1 MAGYSTRALVDKLG
15 VRPYSRVALLGAPD
29 GFEDLLSPVP
39 AGVRL
44 LRRMSGHVDMAVL
57 FTTAMADMERRWP
70 ALSTALAPNGVVW
83 VAWPKRTAVKALGL
97 KSDMSED
104 VVRLVALP
112 TGWVDVKVCAL
123 DDTWSGL
130 KCVLRVELRR

>member
-1 MAGYSTRALVDKLG
+1 MAGYSARPLIDKLG
-15 VRPYSRVALLGAPD
+15 VRPYSRVALLGAPE

-39 AGVRL
+39 PGVRF
-44 LRRMSGHVDMAVL
+44 LRRMSGHVDMALL
-57 FTTAMADMERRWP
+57 FTTGMADLERRWP
-70 ALSTALAPNGVVW
+70 ALSTALTPNGVVW
-83 VAWPKRTAVKALGL
+83 VAWPKRSAVKTLGL
-97 KSDMSED
+97 TSDMSED

-112 TGWVDVKVCAL
+112 TGWVDVKVCAI

>member
-1 MAGYSTRALVDKLG
+1 MAGYSARALVDKLG

-29 GFEDLLSPVP
+29 GFEDLLEPVP
-39 AGVRL
+39 TGVRL

-57 FTTAMADMERRWP
+57 FTTAMADLERRWP
-70 ALSTALAPNGVVW
+70 PLSSALAPSGVIW
-83 VAWPKRTAVKALGL
+83 VAWPKRSAAKELGL
-97 KSDMSED
+97 SCDMSED

-112 TGWVDVKVCAL
+112 TGWVDVKVCAI